1 MKAEK
6 CKGFSDLTPD
16 DMRAFRLVEDTFRDC
31 CLGWGYDEIRT
42 PTLEYLH
49 LFTSAGTLTPNM
61 LSKVYSFLDWDGW
74 SGERVVLKPDGT
86 IPAARF
92 YINNN
97 KTGLARLF
105 YVTNLFMFEETGKKS
120 REKWQCGA
128 ELIGVNSALSDIEL
142 LSLSLDVLKQLG
154 LSDIKI
160 KLSHAGLIKAL
171 LDSLE
176 LSPEEKS
183 GIISRILEGDSS
195 ALDIV
200 KIDKPETV
208 EALNLLLGLKGKTSG
223 FLKNIKALSG
233 KKLANIS
240 QPLDNFI
247 SIVEKLEKLG
257 IDYRIDLA
265 SGKGFEYY
273 TGLIFHLLIGQN
285 IIGGGGRY
293 DALIPQ
299 MGGQATPAA
308 GFALYMDQLIKMI
321 EPESLAELDSNK
333 ILVKIAPDATE
344 DGFSLAE
351 TLRDFGYI
359 VVLQL
364 EDGQD
369 TGYGWVL
376 EVVNKSPKFILTDIT
391 QGETTGT
398 DDALDILKLLGC
410 TEDVA

>member
-6 CKGFSDLTPD
+6 CRGFKDLTPD

-31 CLGWGYDEIRT
+31 CIGWGYDEIRT
-42 PTLEYLH
+42 PTIEYLY

-61 LSKVYSFLDWDGW
+61 LGKVYSFLDWDGW

-86 IPAARF
+86 IPTARY
-92 YINNN
+92 YIDNS
-97 KTGLARLF
+97 KSGLARLF

-142 LSLSLDVLKQLG
+142 VSLSLDVLRQLG

-176 LSPEEKS
+176 LSSDEKNS
-183 GIISRILEGDSS
+183 IFSRILEGDSA

-200 KIDKPETV
+200 KMDKPETV
-208 EALNLLLGLKGKTSG
+208 EALNLLVGLKGKTSG

-233 KKLANIS
+233 KKLDSIS

-247 SIVEKLEKLG
+247 DIVEKLETLG
-257 IDYRIDLA
+257 IDYRIDIA

-273 TGLIFHLLIGQN
+273 TGLIFHLLIGEN
-285 IIGGGGRY
+285 VIGGGGRY

-299 MGGQATPAA
+299 MGGQSTPAA
-308 GFALYMDQLIKMI
+308 GFALYMDEVIKLF
-321 EPESLAELDSNK
+321 EPETLAELDVNN
-333 ILVKIAPDATE
+333 ILVRIEADAME
-344 DGFSLAE
+344 EGFDLAE
-351 TLRDFGYI
+351 ILRDFGYI
-359 VVLQL
+359 VVISL
-364 EDGQD
+364 DDKPG
-369 TGYGWVL
+369 TGYGWEL
-376 EVVNKSPKFILTDIT
+376 EVSSKTPKFVLTDIT
-391 QGETTGT
+391 SKETTKT
-398 DDALDILKLLGC
+398 DDACDILKLLGC
-410 TEDVA
+410 TEDVS